1 MYINNQK
8 KLFEDLTSVHTIA
21 LYMGRIDDFAKD
33 SLDDLISII
42 YYHKDELW
50 DSNGL
55 GGEGSSLWDLG
66 EFEGMKDEQKLRNE
80 MIADSNKL
88 KRMWNIIQKEL
99 NSKYVLVCNNCGKE
113 YLYNKKPKYEADRYR
128 CSECKADNSLQLL
141 TFEDWASPEIMKLR
155 SEYVHR

>member
-8 KLFEDLTSVHTIA
+8 KLFDDLTAIHTIA

-33 SLDDLISII
+33 SLEDLISII

-50 DSNGL
+50 DSNN
-55 GGEGSSLWDLG
+55 GGEGSSLWDLAG
-66 EFEGMKDEQKLRNE
+66 FEGMKDENKLRRE

-88 KRMWNIIQKEL
+88 KRMWHIIQKEL

-113 YLYNKKPKYEADRYR
+113 YLYSKKPKYEADRYR
-128 CSECKADNSLQLL
+128 CSQCKADGSLQLL
-141 TFEDWASPEIMKLR
+141 SFEEWASPEILKIKNTYLNK
-155 SEYVHR
+155 